1 MSITLEERVA
11 ILEAEI
17 TLIKNKVESP
27 TAPVKPWWEKITG
40 TFANS
45 PDYDKAMQ
53 LGKKYRES
61 LRKAS
66 TKSRKK

>member
-1 MSITLEERVA
+1 MSTPLEERVA

-17 TLIKNKVESP
+17 TLIKTKAETP
-27 TAPVKPWWEKITG
+27 TKPWWEKVTG

-53 LGKKYRES
+53 LGRAYRES
-61 LRKAS
+61 LTNTS
-66 TKSRKK
+66 TP